1 MLPIFSY
8 IILRCGLPQ
17 MVSEC
22 SIMDEFIQEGYV
34 YIIVLWI
41 NINASISYLMGEEGF
56 CLTSFQT
63 ALRYLTMMSS

>member
-1 MLPIFSY
+1 MVTVLYMLYSGVDDMLPIFSY

-34 YIIVLWI
+34 YNIVLWI
-41 NINASISYLMGEEGF
+41 NINVSIVI
-56 CLTSFQT
+56 
-63 ALRYLTMMSS
+63 